1 MKVLKKIAALVIM
14 AITMLTVAAC
24 SNNKKNTTSSVNIP
38 KNITKKTTITFWNA
52 MVGPL
57 QTNLQELTKEFEKQ
71 NPNIK
76 VKLEY
81 QGSYEDIKSKVQ
93 NTLQSPNNLP
103 TIAQSY
109 AGYLYTAAQGGYL
122 QDMTPYINDTNVGWG
137 SVSKSNI
144 NKTLLEGAQ
153 IKGTQYGIPF
163 NKSVEVLYYNKT
175 LLDKYG
181 ISVPKTM
188 SELKTAAKKI
198 YDKTNHKVVGAGFDN
213 LSAYYTDGMK
223 EEGYNFNSKINFT
236 GTASKNVIKYY
247 ADGIKRGYFM
257 IAGSQKY
264 LSVLFA
270 NEQVAMYVSASAG
283 EAYVKKGLNG
293 KFEYGVANR
302 PSKYNMARGSDI
314 YMFKHAS
321 SMQKAAAFK
330 YIKFLTSKSSQL
342 KWANATGYIPVNN
355 ETVNSAA
362 YKNSTSI
369 KSPAILE
376 QAIKRLY
383 NFPVTKNS
391 ETTFN
396 DVSSILSGILSQT
409 KTKNVDSLI
418 KTGKA
423 KFDSDWKQ

>member
-264 LSVLFA
+264 LSVPFA

-302 PSKYNMARGSDI
+302 PS
-314 YMFKHAS
+314 
-321 SMQKAAAFK
+321 K

>member
-163 NKSVEVLYYNKT
+163 NKSVEVL
-175 LLDKYG
+175 
-181 ISVPKTM
+181 
-188 SELKTAAKKI
+188 
-198 YDKTNHKVVGAGFDN
+198 
-213 LSAYYTDGMK
+213 
-223 EEGYNFNSKINFT
+223 
-236 GTASKNVIKYY
+236 
-247 ADGIKRGYFM
+247 
-257 IAGSQKY
+257 
-264 LSVLFA
+264 
-270 NEQVAMYVSASAG
+270 
-283 EAYVKKGLNG
+283 
-293 KFEYGVANR
+293 
-302 PSKYNMARGSDI
+302 
-314 YMFKHAS
+314 
-321 SMQKAAAFK
+321 
-330 YIKFLTSKSSQL
+330 
-342 KWANATGYIPVNN
+342 
-355 ETVNSAA
+355 
-362 YKNSTSI
+362 
-369 KSPAILE
+369 
-376 QAIKRLY
+376 
-383 NFPVTKNS
+383 
-391 ETTFN
+391 
-396 DVSSILSGILSQT
+396 
-409 KTKNVDSLI
+409 
-418 KTGKA
+418 
-423 KFDSDWKQ
+423 

>member
-1 MKVLKKIAALVIM
+1 
-14 AITMLTVAAC
+14 
-24 SNNKKNTTSSVNIP
+24 
-38 KNITKKTTITFWNA
+38 

-264 LSVLFA
+264 LSVPFA

-302 PSKYNMARGSDI
+302 PSKI
-314 YMFKHAS
+314 
-321 SMQKAAAFK
+321 
-330 YIKFLTSKSSQL
+330 
-342 KWANATGYIPVNN
+342 
-355 ETVNSAA
+355 
-362 YKNSTSI
+362 
-369 KSPAILE
+369 
-376 QAIKRLY
+376 
-383 NFPVTKNS
+383 
-391 ETTFN
+391 
-396 DVSSILSGILSQT
+396 
-409 KTKNVDSLI
+409 
-418 KTGKA
+418 
-423 KFDSDWKQ
+423 